1 MNDVT
6 KDLLVRLRV
15 LLSLHDARVDTADA
29 WNLSMEEARSAIAR
43 AEAALAEEV
52 RAYVQAV
59 PDHCD
64 RITWRGSYYNLP
76 IPSKATA
83 PQPDVGG
90 WIPWVGT
97 TKHPTDIPPNTA
109 VEVKL
114 RCGGTP
120 EGLAYGFDWTI
131 NGTAGDI
138 IAYRIVRK

>member
-6 KDLLVRLRV
+6 KDLLEALRF
-15 LLSLHDARVDTADA
+15 LLSAHGEQLDLAFAQAHD
-29 WNLSMEEARSAIAR
+29 AIAR

-83 PQPDVGG
+83 PQPDADG
-90 WIPWVGT
+90 WIPWAGGECPVDS
-97 TKHPTDIPPNTA
+97 KDW
-109 VEVKL
+109 VEAKL
-114 RCGGTP
+114 RDGKAWISEEGQPGEEWLWDHDGG
-120 EGLAYGFDWTI
+120 AD
-131 NGTAGDI
+131 DI